1 MQFGFIPER
10 GTTDAIFILRQVRKK
25 YIEKNRN
32 LYLTFLDLEKAFD
45 RVPRKV
51 LWWALRKRGIPEWI
65 VSAVQIMC
73 QNARSRVR
81 INNAYSDVFNVQVSV
96 HQSSVLSP
104 LLFIIILEALSRKF
118 RTGWPWEVLNAN
130 NPVII
135 AGTMDELLYKLD
147 IWKKHLEAK
156 DLRTNMEKTIIMI
169 CGKNL
174 HSLKES
180 GKHPC
185 GVCCKGV
192 GSTSIFCDE
201 CQS

>member
-73 QNARSRVR
+73 S
-81 INNAYSDVFNVQVSV
+81 
-96 HQSSVLSP
+96 
-104 LLFIIILEALSRKF
+104 
-118 RTGWPWEVLNAN
+118 
-130 NPVII
+130 
-135 AGTMDELLYKLD
+135 MYK
-147 IWKKHLEAK
+147 
-156 DLRTNMEKTIIMI
+156 
-169 CGKNL
+169 
-174 HSLKES
+174 
-180 GKHPC
+180 
-185 GVCCKGV
+185 
-192 GSTSIFCDE
+192 
-201 CQS
+201 